1 MYKIIIIDDYH
12 HKNEQFLNYYCKKYF
27 ILTSN
32 IEEADIVL
40 SAKTYIQ
47 IENYPNKKFIFGPHF
62 SVFPN
67 NIVNKLNNTYKNA
80 IYIQPS
86 LWAKEVWDNEFKFNT
101 LPLYSI
107 PFGVNTEKF
116 KPNTNIEKKNVFVY
130 FKNRN
135 PNDLENIKLFLNSK
149 NINYKIF
156 SYQER
161 YSEEDYLS
169 YIQSC
174 VFGLWVGCH
183 ESQGFA
189 LQEALSCNI
198 PLLVWNVKYMK
209 DEYTSGSLYSDV
221 KTTASSIPYW
231 DKTCGE
237 YFYNIND
244 LDSVF
249 NLFISKLNFYNPREF
264 ILNNLSYEKCSE
276 KWNNLIFKEINLV

>member
-12 HKNEQFLNYYCKKYF
+12 HKNQQFLNYYCKKHF

-86 LWAKEVWDNEFKFNT
+86 LWAKEVWDNEFKFNK

-116 KPNTNIEKKNVFVY
+116 KPNINIEKKNVFVY

-135 PNDLENIKLFLNSK
+135 PNDLENIKLFLNNK
-149 NINYKIF
+149 NINYKVF
-156 SYQER
+156 SYQDK
-161 YSEEDYLS
+161 YSEETYLS
-169 YIQSC
+169 YLQTCFYGI
-174 VFGLWVGCH
+174 WIGCH

-189 LQEALSCNI
+189 LQEALSCNVPI
-198 PLLVWNVKYMK
+198 LVWNVKYMK
-209 DEYTSGSLYSDV
+209 DEYTSGSLYSNV
-221 KTTASSIPYW
+221 QTIASSIPYW
-231 DKTCGE
+231 NHLCGE
-237 YFYNIND
+237 YFYDIND
-244 LDSVF
+244 LDSIF

-264 ILNNLSYEKCSE
+264 ILNNLSYEKCIK
-276 KWNNLIFKEINLV
+276 KWNNLIFK